1 MVESYLIYLQFIIKA
16 IVIMARVFLSLGSN
30 LGDRKKSLE
39 KAISLIEV
47 DIGEVLQRS
56 EICETD
62 AWGFGSKKKF
72 LNMAICTIT
81 FLLPG
86 DLLKGLKKIERTMG
100 RQESKGGYND
110 RPIDID
116 IIFYDDLVIST
127 PELII
132 PHPLMEKREFV
143 LEPLNQIATDF
154 IHPVLKESV
163 QSLLN
168 KLS

>member
-16 IVIMARVFLSLGSN
+16 LVIMASVFLSLGSN

-39 KAISLIEV
+39 KAISLIEA
-47 DIGEVLQRS
+47 DIGAVLQRS
-56 EICETD
+56 DFIETEP
-62 AWGFGSKKKF
+62 WGFGSKKRF
-72 LNMAICTIT
+72 LNMVICLNT
-81 FLLPG
+81 LLRPE
-86 DLLKGLKKIERTMG
+86 DLLYSLKKIESTMG
-100 RQESKGGYND
+100 RGESKGGYHD
-110 RPIDID
+110 RPIDVD

-127 PELII
+127 TELII

-143 LEPLNQIATDF
+143 LEPLNQIAPDF

-168 KLS
+168 KLA